1 MNKWIAWLLL
11 TAAFAFSATG
21 VVASAFLDESPSV
34 GLRVMWLVVPVTA
47 LFMGTVLADIK
58 YAVPRLLLR
67 RKYFLFCAFTVLVS
81 YGATLSALLLEYA
94 ARKIFDLPLRVSDYG
109 SPWLYVDA
117 FCNSMLLLLIL
128 LGIGAW
134 QLYLKWRDEAN
145 AAQRLATR
153 LDSYVTAVRDRLKP
167 EFILDSLR
175 SISDSLPISPTRAIE
190 RIHSLS
196 GYLRTQLYELP
207 VPPLSGGEMENRM
220 DDTRITAFLVG
231 RSYRNLRHVI
241 FQIVLILISF
251 ETFFITPDHP
261 DFSGRSGGFVSL
273 FLFLNVLAYINMYL
287 LFPRFMKRRS
297 LVRYVLEI
305 CVVLILS
312 VLPVI
317 VIEIM
322 TYDRNL
328 YDKSLPVALMVFTT
342 LGTLMTLFF
351 FIGGTSALLLCQD
364 WIRGQRRMML
374 LEAETARQEYAFLR
388 KQINPHFLF
397 NVLNNIGILS
407 VDEPADASEML
418 AGLQKMIEYQFSQTG
433 SSHTTLDREIEFLD
447 SYLSL
452 AQTRIEPFD
461 FEISIDGNPVGVEIP
476 TLMFIPFVENAV
488 KYSSVID
495 GKRHVGLFF
504 TVLSDSIEF
513 RCENTYLTAASSG
526 SVAGGL
532 GIVNTRRRLELL
544 YGEDYYYASRIR
556 SCHYIANLVIPAHT
570 PER

>member
-1 MNKWIAWLLL
+1 MNKWITWLLL
-11 TAAFAFSATG
+11 TVAFAFSATG
-21 VVASAFLDESPSV
+21 VVASAFFDEGPYLD
-34 GLRVMWLVVPVTA
+34 LRVMWLVVPVTA

-67 RKYFLFCAFTVLVS
+67 RKYILFCAFAVFVS
-81 YGATLSALLLEYA
+81 YSATLCALLLEYA
-94 ARKIFDLPLRVSDYG
+94 ARKIFDLPPRVSDYG

-153 LDSYVTAVRDRLKP
+153 LDSYVAAVRDRLNP

-175 SISDSLPISPTRAIE
+175 SISDSLPVSPARAIE
-190 RIHSLS
+190 LIHSLS
-196 GYLRTQLYELP
+196 GYLRTQLYEFP
-207 VPPLSGGEMENRM
+207 VPPLSGEEMENRTE
-220 DDTRITAFLVG
+220 DTRMTAFLVG
-231 RSYRNLRHVI
+231 RSYRNIRHVI

-261 DFSGRSGGFVSL
+261 DFYGRTGGFVSL

-287 LFPRFMKRRS
+287 LFPRFMKSRR
-297 LVRYVLEI
+297 LGRYVLEI
-305 CVVLILS
+305 CVTLSLS

-317 VIEIM
+317 VIEIV

-364 WIRGQRRMML
+364 WIRGRRRMML

-407 VDEPADASEML
+407 VDEPEDASEML

-461 FEISIDGNPVGVEIP
+461 FEINIDGNPVGVGIP

-488 KYSSVID
+488 KHSSVID

-504 TVLSDSIEF
+504 TVLSDRIEF
-513 RCENTYLTAASSG
+513 RCENTYFPTGSSG

-544 YGEDYYYASRIR
+544 YGDGYEYLSCIR
-556 SCHYIANLVIPAHT
+556 SCHYIANLIIPARTH
-570 PER
+570 ER